1 MRQSNGIGSISAEP
15 AIRSGTKPSPYRLK
29 GSERVDAID
38 AVALKRIVSDLV
50 SWSANFYNVRRE
62 DERIMLQRK
71 GS

>member
-1 MRQSNGIGSISAEP
+1 
-15 AIRSGTKPSPYRLK
+15 LK

-50 SWSANFYNVRRE
+50 SWSAHFYNVRRE